1 MANSTLCIL
10 GCGNLGT
17 SILTSLLNAPP
28 ATTEENA
35 LPFTRYIACVRSA
48 ASSQR
53 LAQRFSQNSTNL
65 TVERDPVAAVTA
77 ADVVIL
83 GIDPADIQ
91 HALSQPA
98 LAQALKSKLLVS
110 VAAGWTT
117 SQLHETLGDSTR
129 QMRIVRTLPNI
140 AAQVSES
147 LTAIEVSPSFSSSKE
162 NEETLGLVERIFN
175 RVGKMIRVGPS
186 QIDAITAVGG
196 STPAF
201 FAIICDA
208 LIDAAVA
215 TGVPRDVA
223 GMTVVQAMKGSAAMM
238 QEGGLSPAE
247 LRDQGTSPAG
257 CTMAGVMALE
267 EGSLRGVLGRGMRE
281 AVERAR
287 GMGDRD

>member
-1 MANSTLCIL
+1 M
-10 GCGNLGT
+10 T
-17 SILTSLLNAPP
+17 SSPPRQPGHIHLNQSPPRPARYYRGECATIHPLRRLRPQRHLLAAPDP
-28 ATTEENA
+28 A
-35 LPFTRYIACVRSA
+35 
-48 ASSQR
+48 
-53 LAQRFSQNSTNL
+53 
-65 TVERDPVAAVTA
+65 RDPVAAVTA

-83 GIDPADIQ
+83 AIDPADIQ
-91 HALSQPA
+91 QALSQPA

-117 SQLHETLGDSTR
+117 AQLHETLGDSTR
-129 QMRIVRTLPNI
+129 EMRIVRTLPNI

-147 LTAIEVSPSFSSSKE
+147 LTAIEVSPSSSSTE
-162 NEETLGLVERIFN
+162 DEVTLNLVEQIFT
-175 RVGKMIRVGPS
+175 RVGKTIRVGPS

-223 GMTVVQAMKGSAAMM
+223 GMAVVQAMKGSAAMM

-281 AVERAR
+281 AVGRAR